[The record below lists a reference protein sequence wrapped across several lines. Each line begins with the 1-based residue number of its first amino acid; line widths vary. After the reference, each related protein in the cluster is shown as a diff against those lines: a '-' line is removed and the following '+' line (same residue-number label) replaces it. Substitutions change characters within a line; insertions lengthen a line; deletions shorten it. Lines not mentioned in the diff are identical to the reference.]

1 MSQVRI
7 LSPRPLIFFDFFSS
21 FLPKFLRLER
31 VFVLKSKAQALAQEG
46 NESAAEL
53 GPRKR

>member
-1 MSQVRI
+1 
-7 LSPRPLIFFDFFSS
+7 LIFFDFFSS